1 MDSLYQY
8 AWLIP
13 VLPLAGA
20 MLLGLGLIAYNKT
33 VSNLRKLSSTF
44 IVSLTGAGMFY
55 SFAILWSQIQ
65 GHPTYTRFFE
75 WASAGDFHLSM
86 GYTIDHLTAL
96 MLVIVTDRKSVV

>member
-65 GHPTYTRFFE
+65 GHPTYTRF
-75 WASAGDFHLSM
+75 LS
-86 GYTIDHLTAL
+86 GPRLETFISQWGTPLTI
-96 MLVIVTDRKSVV
+96 